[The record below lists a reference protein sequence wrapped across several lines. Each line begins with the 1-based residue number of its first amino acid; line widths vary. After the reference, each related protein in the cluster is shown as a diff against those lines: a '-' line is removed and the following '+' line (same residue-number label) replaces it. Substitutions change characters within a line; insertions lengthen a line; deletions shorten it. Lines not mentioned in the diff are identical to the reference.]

1 MLATFPQSSHI
12 TRKRNLYFYR
22 RRLPVPLTG
31 EVTVSLRTR
40 RFRAAEAAAAHLDRI
55 FPTALADARSMSTI
69 PAEVLRIVTSYLKEA
84 LDADSEARVSTPPLA
99 PIYGTVRDRLN
110 DDPVDADLA
119 AIDEML
125 SDAHEALARRDHTKV
140 ANTVNE
146 IVAEHSLPESARKWL
161 ALGLLEANVRFLKEA
176 RRRTLGR
183 SFMLAPTYAQVR
195 PVLERRDSTGAPHA
209 DVSVSSKPVFSDLVA
224 DFVDWREKSG
234 VRAHTIQQDRP
245 TLRFF
250 QEIAGNKPVD
260 LYTRG
265 DVSKFLGRMQE
276 FPANYGKSPKDKEL
290 SADEIIARAKA
301 GRSPLVKPKTAKR
314 HLSALSRFF
323 KFCLDQGLISRSLRD
338 DLVDEHEFAGAS
350 AAPRQQRDAWSPDE
364 LRKLFNSPIW
374 TGCHPFFRTQSG
386 TSIRR
391 DAKFW
396 LPLLALFHGCR
407 LEEFADLY
415 RRDIGC
421 DDGVWFVRITSAE
434 RGLKNEN
441 ADRVVPLHPEM
452 IRCGFLDYVENIAV
466 SPDDPLF
473 PDIEPQGADRKRG
486 PRITRWFVNYRRTIG
501 LYRTGVAMHAFRH
514 TANTRLR
521 DRITSY
527 QQERHV
533 AYILGHSRGGGEG
546 RERYDKGPGLK
557 AAAKTLALLTY
568 PELNLSKLYVPQAA
582 ATAGRKRKREG

>member
-1 MLATFPQSSHI
+1 MT
-12 TRKRNLYFYR
+12 
-22 RRLPVPLTG
+22 
-31 EVTVSLRTR
+31 TV
-40 RFRAAEAAAAHLDRI
+40 
-55 FPTALADARSMSTI
+55 
-69 PAEVLRIVTSYLKEA
+69 PAEVLRIVTGYLREA
-84 LDADSEARVSTPPLA
+84 LDADSEARVATPA
-99 PIYGTVRDRLN
+99 SKPIYGTVADRLN

-125 SDAHEALARRDHTKV
+125 SDAHEALARRDYAKV
-140 ANTVNE
+140 AGTVEE
-146 IVAEHSLPESARKWL
+146 IVAEYGLPDSARKWL

-183 SFMLAPTYAQVR
+183 TFMLAPAYVQAV
-195 PVLERRDSTGAPHA
+195 PVAESSASAGSAPVDA
-209 DVSVSSKPVFSDLVA
+209 ISSKKPLFSALVP
-224 DFVDWREKSG
+224 DFVTWRTKSG
-234 VRAHTIQQDRP
+234 VRAHTVLQDRP

-250 QEIAGNKPVD
+250 QEIAGDKPVD

-265 DVSKFLGRMQE
+265 DVSKFLSRMQE

-290 SADEIIARAKA
+290 SAADIIARAQAEKL
-301 GRSPLVKPKTAKR
+301 PLVKPKTAKR

-323 KFCLDQGLISRSLRD
+323 KFCLDQGHISRSLRD

-350 AAPRQQRDAWSPDE
+350 AAPRQQRDAWSSDE
-364 LRKLFNSPIW
+364 LHKLFSSPIW
-374 TGCHPFFRTQSG
+374 TGCHPFFRSQPG
-386 TSIRR
+386 TTIRR

-421 DDGVWFVRITSAE
+421 DNGVWFVRITSAE

-452 IRCGFLDYVENIAV
+452 IRCGFLDYVETIAT

-486 PRITRWFVNYRRTIG
+486 PRVTRWFVQYRRSVG

-521 DRITSY
+521 DKIDGY

-533 AYILGHSRGGGEG
+533 AYMLGHARGGGEG

-557 AAAKTLALLTY
+557 AAAQTLALLTY
-568 PELNLSKLYVPQAA
+568 PELDLSKLYVRP
-582 ATAGRKRKREG
+582 

>member
-1 MLATFPQSSHI
+1 LLAAFPQCSHI
-12 TRKRNLYFYR
+12 TRKRRIYYYR
-22 RRLPVPLTG
+22 RRLPAPLLG
-31 EVTVSLRTR
+31 EVTLSLRTTH
-40 RFRAAEAAAAHLDRI
+40 FRTAEALTRHLDGV
-55 FPTALADARSMSTI
+55 FSTALSRARTMTTI

-84 LDADSEARVSTPPLA
+84 LDADSEARVISPPA
-99 PIYGTVRDRLN
+99 TPIYGSIEDRSS
-110 DDPVDADLA
+110 DDPVDADVA
-119 AIDEML
+119 AIDDML
-125 SDAHEALARRDHTKV
+125 GDAREALAHRSYSSV
-140 ANTVNE
+140 AATVDQL
-146 IVAEHSLPESARKWL
+146 VQEHDLPDGARKWL
-161 ALGLLEANVRFLKEA
+161 ALGLLEANVRFLTEA

-183 SFMLAPTYAQVR
+183 SFMLTQSFGPTHAALHNPLPAQGASN
-195 PVLERRDSTGAPHA
+195 EDAAST
-209 DVSVSSKPVFSDLVA
+209 KPKFSELVESFA
-224 DFVDWREKSG
+224 GWRQKSG

-250 QEIAGNKPVD
+250 QEIAGDKPVD

-265 DVSKFLGRMQE
+265 DVSKFLERMQE

-290 SADEIIARAKA
+290 SADEIIARAKTNK
-301 GRSPLVKPKTAKR
+301 SPLVKPKTAKR

-350 AAPRQQRDAWSPDE
+350 ATPRQQRDAWSPDE
-364 LRKLFNSPIW
+364 LCKLFSSPIW
-374 TGCHPFFRTQSG
+374 TGSHPFYRTQPG
-386 TSIRR
+386 KLIRR

-421 DDGVWFVRITSAE
+421 DGGVWFVRITSAE

-452 IRCGFLDYVENIAV
+452 IRCGFLEYAESIATT
-466 SPDDPLF
+466 PNDPLF

-486 PRITRWFVNYRRTIG
+486 PRITRWFVNYRRSIG

-521 DRITSY
+521 DRINGY

-533 AYILGHSRGGGEG
+533 SYILGHSRGGGEG

-568 PELNLSKLYVPQAA
+568 PELDLSKLYVSTKGVVA
-582 ATAGRKRKREG
+582 KRKRTG

>member
-1 MLATFPQSSHI
+1 MLAKLPQCSHI
-12 TRKRNLYFYR
+12 TRKRGVYFYR
-22 RRLPVPLTG
+22 RRLPAPLKG
-31 EVTVSLRTR
+31 EVALSLRTR
-40 RFRAAEAAAAHLDRI
+40 HFRTAEASAARLDSI
-55 FPTALADARSMSTI
+55 FLATLERARAMTTI
-69 PAEVLRIVTSYLKEA
+69 PAEVLRIVAGYLKEA
-84 LDADSEARVSTPPLA
+84 LDADSEARVSKPPTA
-99 PIYGTVRDRLN
+99 PIYGTVRNRLN

-125 SDAHEALARRDHTKV
+125 GDAREALARRDYSTV
-140 ANTVNE
+140 AGT
-146 IVAEHSLPESARKWL
+146 VAEIMAEHGLPDGAMKWL
-161 ALGLLEANVRFLKEA
+161 ALGLLEANVRFLDEA
-176 RRRTLGR
+176 RRRTLGHA
-183 SFMLAPTYAQVR
+183 FMLAPPYMQAGTAMASGD
-195 PVLERRDSTGAPHA
+195 LSTSKATDASP
-209 DVSVSSKPVFSDLVA
+209 SSKPVFSELVP
-224 DFVDWREKSG
+224 DFVEWREKSG
-234 VRAHTIQQDRP
+234 VRAHTVLQDRP

-250 QEIAGNKPVD
+250 QEIAGDKPVD

-265 DVSKFLGRMQE
+265 DVSKFLARMQE
-276 FPANYGKSPKDKEL
+276 FPANYGKSPRDKEL
-290 SADEIIARAKA
+290 SATEIIARAQASK
-301 GRSPLVKPKTAKR
+301 SPLVKPKTAKR

-323 KFCLDQGLISRSLRD
+323 KFCLDQGHISRSLRD
-338 DLVDEHEFAGAS
+338 DLVEEHEFAGAS

-374 TGCHPFFRTQSG
+374 TGCHPFFRTHPG
-386 TSIRR
+386 ESIRR

-452 IRCGFLDYVENIAV
+452 IRCGFLDYVESVAA

-486 PRITRWFVNYRRTIG
+486 PRITRWFVHYRRSIG

-521 DRITSY
+521 DRIDGF

-533 AYILGHSRGGGEG
+533 AYILGHARGGGEG

-557 AAAKTLALLTY
+557 AAAKTLSLLNY
-568 PELNLSKLYVPQAA
+568 PELDLSKLYVRQES
-582 ATAGRKRKREG
+582 ATPGKKRRR